1 MKDHGVRRLIAAQHP
16 LSRHFPPFMA
26 VALADALHES
36 SEADRIAMIDAITD
50 RLCAD
55 GLVRNREDDSMN
67 AVWRAK
73 SGAAMR
79 ETIERMKRGT
89 AA

>member
-1 MKDHGVRRLIAAQHP
+1 MKDHDVRRLIAAQHP
-16 LSRHFPPFMA
+16 ISRHFPPFMA
-26 VALADALHES
+26 IALADALHES

-50 RLCAD
+50 RLCAA
-55 GLVRNREDDSMN
+55 GLVRNRADGSMSST
-67 AVWRAK
+67 WRAK
-73 SGAAMR
+73 SGAALR